1 MNNAK
6 VKAQVSLEFVTA
18 FLCTI
23 LLLVLTTQL
32 FVWFGNNIVN
42 RQKAY
47 ENTRAILRKEIPCLN
62 CFPGFGAA
70 EKEYELILP
79 KGDFYTPPQLNISG
93 KKIK

>member
-1 MNNAK
+1 MDNAK

-47 ENTRAILRKEIPCLN
+47 ESMRSMIPA
-62 CFPGFGAA
+62 PAKTAPYPAMSGFTSSSGPVIPA
-70 EKEYELILP
+70 E
-79 KGDFYTPPQLNISG
+79 DFYTPPQLNISG